1 METNRGI
8 VEEVFKRWSAGKGSI
23 LDLMGDDG
31 LVVIPGT
38 APHCGTKGKQEFV
51 TEVATPFLSRFSKPP
66 VPSPLKIMAGGDDVI
81 VIAEADGTTL
91 DGKAYRN
98 QYVFV
103 LEFQKGRLMKATE
116 FLDMAAFNAVWN
128 SVPPSA
134 QAKHSTE
141 QVSPVLI
148 LEQSTTALIIIDLQK
163 GILDPEPVPF
173 GREKIV
179 LQAAALGHA
188 FAQAGSTIVLTVT
201 DFAPG
206 YADAPKGL
214 ADSPWELPEAGLPT
228 DFATLVPEIDALP
241 AAVRVTK
248 RQMSA
253 FFGTELDVQL
263 RRRGCNTVVICGVAT
278 NLGVEATARSAFDLN
293 YSVVLASDAC
303 GSIVPGLHEF
313 AMERILPRIARVRQ
327 TSEILDALR
336 SWTRA
341 VKS

>member
-8 VEEVFKRWSAGKGSI
+8 VEEAFKRWGAGEGSI

-31 LVVIPGT
+31 LVVLPGT
-38 APHCGTKGKQEFV
+38 GPHCGTKGKQEFV
-51 TEVATPFLSRFSKPP
+51 TEVATPFMSRFSKPP
-66 VPSPLKIMAGGDDVI
+66 VPVPVKIMADVDDV
-81 VIAEADGTTL
+81 VVVAEADGTTL

-98 QYVFV
+98 NYVFV
-103 LEFQKGRLMKATE
+103 LEFQKGRLMRATE
-116 FLDMAAFNAVWN
+116 FLDMAAFNAVWD
-128 SVPPSA
+128 SIPPEA
-134 QAKHSTE
+134 RAEHSSE
-141 QVSPVLI
+141 QVSPVLT
-148 LEQSTTALIIIDLQK
+148 LEKSTTALIIIDLQK

-173 GREKIV
+173 GREPIV
-179 LQAAALGHA
+179 RQAAALGHA
-188 FAQAGSTIVLTVT
+188 FAQAGAVIALTVT

-214 ADSPWELPEAGLPT
+214 ADSPWELPKAGLPI

-241 AAVRVTK
+241 AAIRVTK

-263 RRRGCNTVVICGVAT
+263 RRRDCKTVVICGVAT
-278 NLGVEATARSAFDLN
+278 NLGVEATAREAFDLN

-303 GSIVPGLHEF
+303 GSVAPGLHEF
-313 AMERILPRIARVRQ
+313 AMEKILPRVARVRQ

-336 SWTRA
+336 S
-341 VKS
+341 